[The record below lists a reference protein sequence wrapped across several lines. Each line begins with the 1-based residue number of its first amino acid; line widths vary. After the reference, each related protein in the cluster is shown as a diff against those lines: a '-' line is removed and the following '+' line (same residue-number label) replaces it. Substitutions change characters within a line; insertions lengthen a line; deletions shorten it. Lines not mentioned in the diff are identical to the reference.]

1 MCQVALIH
9 QPFLVHQQQNAVH
22 VLLPRPLGAQQGG
35 HRLDRPAHQ
44 LLQGLQLHAV
54 TIITLHVECPVLRRD
69 HDHITVHRSL
79 LLSCALVRFS
89 PWWYNPTRKDVFYMT
104 FVERLTLI
112 SSLAALVSALAAL
125 FTAIAQVIIAKATN
139 LSAYKLESEKMF
151 FHAQVEAYESFF
163 EAAQSFMSR
172 SPDADAGRLTAC
184 CARAILFSSRDTCAK
199 LSGFSSQLMEFQSN
213 PTPESQK
220 AFNASAYE
228 AFEAMRQ
235 ELLQMHHPLVERKHR
250 T

>member
-1 MCQVALIH
+1 
-9 QPFLVHQQQNAVH
+9 
-22 VLLPRPLGAQQGG
+22 
-35 HRLDRPAHQ
+35 
-44 LLQGLQLHAV
+44 
-54 TIITLHVECPVLRRD
+54 
-69 HDHITVHRSL
+69 
-79 LLSCALVRFS
+79 
-89 PWWYNPTRKDVFYMT
+89 MT

-184 CARAILFSSRDTCAK
+184 CARAILFSSRDTCC
-199 LSGFSSQLMEFQSN
+199 
-213 PTPESQK
+213 
-220 AFNASAYE
+220 
-228 AFEAMRQ
+228 
-235 ELLQMHHPLVERKHR
+235 LLYTSPSPRDTR
-250 T
+250 

>member
-1 MCQVALIH
+1 
-9 QPFLVHQQQNAVH
+9 
-22 VLLPRPLGAQQGG
+22 
-35 HRLDRPAHQ
+35 
-44 LLQGLQLHAV
+44 
-54 TIITLHVECPVLRRD
+54 
-69 HDHITVHRSL
+69 
-79 LLSCALVRFS
+79 
-89 PWWYNPTRKDVFYMT
+89 MT

-163 EAAQSFMSR
+163 EVAQSFMSR
-172 SPDADAGRLTAC
+172 APDADVGRLTAC

-213 PTPESQK
+213 PTPESQN